1 MDEQSVNTAG
11 KELLDATQEAVIGAA
26 DNVENNFKK
35 HHSRNWGRTRSLL
48 PVARILGRNGFC
60 DGGGRVVYPA
70 EKALF
75 GFWGNILPKRP
86 DVSPMPRILKPRRG
100 SCWRLMRKKLEGI
113 DDETAAVVK
122 KSQKREISALKKN
135 LTAEL
140 EQRLDAQEKTAKQRI
155 EGERVPCRK
164 RAGGNCQPPE
174 RRVVGKALTAHHDE
188 PTRRK
193 LIDQSIDLIDSL

>member
-11 KELLDATQEAVIGAA
+11 KELLDATQEAVIDAA
-26 DNVENNFKK
+26 DNVE
-35 HHSRNWGRTRSLL
+35 T
-48 PVARILGRNGFC
+48 ILKSTTQELSGEHEVFYLSPEFWVGMAFVM
-60 DGGGRVVYPA
+60 VVVGLFVPLK
-70 EKALF
+70 KALF
-75 GFWGNILPKRP
+75 GFLGQHIAKETG
-86 DVSPMPRILKPRRG
+86 RITDAENLKTEA
-100 SCWRLMRKKLEGI
+100 RKLLAAYEEKLEGI

-122 KSQKREISALKKN
+122 KSKREISALKKN

-155 EGERVPCRK
+155 EGERV
-164 RAGGNCQPPE
+164 RAENE
-174 RRVVGKALTAHHDE
+174 LAEIVSRRSVGLLEKALTAHLDE

>member
-26 DNVENNFKK
+26 DNVETILKSTTQELGGEHEVFYL
-35 HHSRNWGRTRSLL
+35 SPEFWVGMAFVM
-48 PVARILGRNGFC
+48 VAVGLFIPLK
-60 DGGGRVVYPA
+60 
-70 EKALF
+70 KALF
-75 GFWGNILPKRP
+75 GFLGQHIAKETG
-86 DVSPMPRILKPRRG
+86 RITDAENLKTEA
-100 SCWRLMRKKLEGI
+100 RKLLAAYEEKLEGI

-122 KSQKREISALKKN
+122 KSKREISALKKN

-155 EGERVPCRK
+155 EGERV
-164 RAGGNCQPPE
+164 RAH
-174 RRVVGKALTAHHDE
+174 LDE